1 MVVISVKTD
10 ARRKNT
16 DDDGATDSVILKS
29 YVGRSLFMLIMFY
42 ISIEPNDMQAANHVL
57 GSTAVRRKL

>member
-16 DDDGATDSVILKS
+16 NDDEATDNMILKS
-29 YVGRSLFMLIMFY
+29 SVGRSLFLLIMIY
-42 ISIEPNDMQAANHVL
+42 ISVEPNDIQAANHVL
-57 GSTAVRRKL
+57 GSTAVRRTL